1 MTNQPA
7 KPWTRRAASARAIS
21 SSLGSVVRPSVTK
34 NFVLAQHYP
43 SPVAD
48 AVRFAFH
55 GRIMHHSRAAAT
67 PADCAWHAPRRIGE
81 QPLNYW

>member
-1 MTNQPA
+1 MTYSQPA

-48 AVRFAFH
+48 AVRFAFM
-55 GRIMHHSRAAAT
+55 GASCTTVGLPLRQPIAPGT
-67 PADCAWHAPRRIGE
+67 LPAELASGH
-81 QPLNYW
+81 